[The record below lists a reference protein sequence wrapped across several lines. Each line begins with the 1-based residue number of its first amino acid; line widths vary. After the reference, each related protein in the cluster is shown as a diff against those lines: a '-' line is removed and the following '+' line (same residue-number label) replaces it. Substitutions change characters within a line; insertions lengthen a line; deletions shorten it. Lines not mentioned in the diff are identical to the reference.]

1 MLSGTA
7 WLCSCAFPQSLT
19 PVSPHSLGTAA
30 CAVLLATVLE
40 SVTYLAVTQCCG
52 WLRKR
57 IVPNVLHPCPL
68 RPFPR
73 HFSTG
78 RTGSQLTP
86 HPFPSSPGPP
96 PTKTAPHSRPTP
108 ILSHFQHS
116 MPATA
121 AWIHTDP
128 APTRSS
134 RHRQKLSP
142 RFFFFFF
149 FPSQIS
155 PGLGTGGGGRALR
168 TPTKSCRNPLRQPR
182 LGCVG
187 QPSPAQPSPFD
198 WNPFQ
203 LPPLHHLLGP
213 AIRSSR
219 PPISSS
225 FSIQFSFGEPLLQPP
240 SKDGR

>member
-30 CAVLLATVLE
+30 SAVLLATVHV

-86 HPFPSSPGPP
+86 HPFPPSPGPP

-108 ILSHFQHS
+108 TLSHFQHS

-121 AWIHTDP
+121 AWIHTEP
-128 APTRSS
+128 APTRSVATAKNS
-134 RHRQKLSP
+134 LPAFFSSSFFRP
-142 RFFFFFF
+142 RFL
-149 FPSQIS
+149 PVWEQAEGDVLCG
-155 PGLGTGGGGRALR
+155 PRPNRAAI
-168 TPTKSCRNPLRQPR
+168 PYANPDS
-182 LGCVG
+182 GVSA
-187 QPSPAQPSPFD
+187 SPAQPSPA
-198 WNPFQ
+198 PSTGT
-203 LPPLHHLLGP
+203 P
-213 AIRSSR
+213 SSCPRCTTSQRR
-219 PPISSS
+219 PPKLRPA
-225 FSIQFSFGEPLLQPP
+225 FSGRETILQRHFTTLSLTEPH
-240 SKDGR
+240 